1 VRIPREAFSSMMGAC
16 SSSASILLKGSARR
30 RAPHEHAAVSPAAP
44 AKSVLARPLETTAA
58 FAGR

>member
-1 VRIPREAFSSMMGAC
+1 MWHQVL
-16 SSSASILLKGSARR
+16 SASMRRLFIVGVDIAEGSVRR

-44 AKSVLARPLETTAA
+44 AKSVLARPVEITAA

>member
-1 VRIPREAFSSMMGAC
+1 MQRWRELLPVVDERFSIVGAD
-16 SSSASILLKGSARR
+16 LLKGSVRR

-44 AKSVLARPLETTAA
+44 AKSVLARPVKITAA